1 MRKMAVKKDEQMIKK
16 KSRLLNGSLDFTGTE
31 ALRTDTKFACLPTA
45 NINAYTLKIYEP
57 TTPCMAVRVAN
68 GISRRRSA
76 TAAIT
81 ELGHF
86 FPPLIPWNIQPV
98 HCIIVYENLA
108 TNSIGGK

>member
-1 MRKMAVKKDEQMIKK
+1 MATNKERVTKK

-31 ALRTDTKFACLPTA
+31 ALRADMKFTGLSAA
-45 NINAYTLKIYEP
+45 HINAYTLKIYEP
-57 TTPCMAVRVAN
+57 TTPCVTVRVAN

-86 FPPLIPWNIQPV
+86 YSPLIPWNIQPV
-98 HCIIVYENLA
+98 HCITVYENLA
-108 TNSIGGK
+108 TKSIGGK